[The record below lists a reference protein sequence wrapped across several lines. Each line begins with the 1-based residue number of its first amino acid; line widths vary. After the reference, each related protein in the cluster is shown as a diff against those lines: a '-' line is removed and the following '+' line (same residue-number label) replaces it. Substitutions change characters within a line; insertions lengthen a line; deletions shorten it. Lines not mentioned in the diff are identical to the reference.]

1 MTLSAL
7 TQTVSRLNGS
17 CLTLV
22 EAIIECQW
30 VARNGLFV
38 GTYVRFLRNLVSA
51 HSNYMGIVTE
61 MLVGYFGYCKHP
73 PILGNLVSSTGLT

>member
-17 CLTLV
+17 CSTLV
-22 EAIIECQW
+22 RAIIECPW
-30 VARNGLFV
+30 VARNSLFV
-38 GTYVRFLRNLVSA
+38 GTYVRFLGNLVSA
-51 HSNYMGIVTE
+51 HPNYMGIVTE

-73 PILGNLVSSTGLT
+73 IFKHLVSRLT